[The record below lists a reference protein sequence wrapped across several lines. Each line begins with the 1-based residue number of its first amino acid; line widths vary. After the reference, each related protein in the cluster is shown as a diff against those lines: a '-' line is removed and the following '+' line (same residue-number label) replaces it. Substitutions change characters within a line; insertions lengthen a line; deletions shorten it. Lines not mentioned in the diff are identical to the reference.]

1 MVLDQEARG
10 ELEKHI
16 DWFIKNIPQLMSRFR
31 EKEVKNILQFK
42 NEEDFLYGAVYGG
55 IIFGYVEEF
64 YRVFGKHLTNEEMLD
79 LQTIVVKRMREVKD
93 AIIEAG

>member
-31 EKEVKNILQFK
+31 ETEVKNILQFN
-42 NEEDFLYGAVYGG
+42 NEEDFLYGAYT
-55 IIFGYVEEF
+55 EE
-64 YRVFGKHLTNEEMLD
+64 
-79 LQTIVVKRMREVKD
+79 
-93 AIIEAG
+93 